1 MIVYLL
7 LGIAIGIIAESVYIN
22 NIMPIIQLH
31 IELHKIKVTDTA
43 TAYALNTERYTCEFY
58 REYPEA
64 KPEPEFKENTNL
76 IGFSIDDNQ
85 EDDAEEFEEDRMG
98 FR

>member
-1 MIVYLL
+1 MLIYLL

-31 IELHKIKVTDTA
+31 VELHKFKVTDVA
-43 TAYALNTERYTCEFY
+43 TAYDMNTKLQVFNFY

-64 KPEPEFKENTNL
+64 KPEPEFQENTNL
-76 IGFSIDDNQ
+76 MGFQIQN
-85 EDDAEEFEEDRMG
+85 EDDEEEFEEDRMG

>member
-1 MIVYLL
+1 MVIYLL

-22 NIMPIIQLH
+22 SIMPIIQMH

-64 KPEPEFKENTNL
+64 KPEGDFQENCNA
-76 IGFSIDDNQ
+76 IGFSIDS
-85 EDDAEEFEEDRMG
+85 DDEEDEGQFEDTMG